1 MRRKFLF
8 LVADGMGG
16 WPGELDGLTAMEA
29 ARTPVMDSMAAGG
42 LVGLARTIPAG
53 MPPGSD
59 VANMALLGFDPANHH
74 TGRGPIEAAA
84 QGLELGDDD
93 LVWRMNVVSVTGF
106 GKGET
111 MLDYSAGHITSE
123 RSRPLVEALAAECA
137 AASDLSPFAI
147 FPGVQYRHLLVHR
160 GGAFAPE
167 ARLAI
172 RPPHDITGQPIDADL
187 DALASSPLMWSLASR
202 AARFLQGAHNATKA
216 NSIWPWGQ
224 GRALKLPSFQAA
236 TGMRGAVIS
245 AVDLIKGLGRAAGM
259 AVLDVEGATGLL
271 DTNYE
276 GKVRAALD
284 FLKDGD
290 FVFVHLEG
298 PDECGHGGDASG
310 KAEAI
315 ARFDERVARPLR
327 EAHPDALFL
336 VTCDH
341 LTPVAKRT
349 HVDDPV
355 PFLLYGHGVEPGG
368 AAGFT
373 ERLAASTGLVVER
386 GHELLSFA
394 LAKAGMA

>member
-16 WPGELDGLTAMEA
+16 WPGELGGLTAMEA
-29 ARTPVMDSMAAGG
+29 ANTPVMDSMAAEGV
-42 LVGLARTIPAG
+42 VGLARTIPTG

-59 VANMALLGFDPANHH
+59 VANMALLGFDPAAHH

-84 QGLELGDDD
+84 QGLTLGDDD

-111 MLDYSAGHITSE
+111 MLDYSAGHISSE
-123 RSRPLVEALAAECA
+123 ESRPLVEALAAECA
-137 AASDLSPFAI
+137 EAGGLSPFSI
-147 FPGVQYRHLLVHR
+147 HPGVQYRHLLVHR
-160 GGAFAPE
+160 GGASGPE

-172 RPPHDITGQPIDADL
+172 RPPHDITGQSIDDDL
-187 DALASSPLMWSLASR
+187 DQLASSPLMWNLASR
-202 AARFLQGAHNATKA
+202 AARFLQGPGNATKA

-224 GRALKLPSFQAA
+224 GRALKLPPFQAA
-236 TGMRGAVIS
+236 TGMKGAVVS

-271 DTNYE
+271 ETNYE
-276 GKVRAALD
+276 GKVQAALD

-298 PDECGHGGDASG
+298 PDECGHGGDAAG

-315 ARFDERVARPLR
+315 ARFDARVARPLR
-327 EAHPDALFL
+327 DAHPDAVFL

-349 HVDDPV
+349 HVDEPV
-355 PFLLYGHGVEPGG
+355 PFLLFGRGVEG
-368 AAGFT
+368 AGAPVFT
-373 ERLAASTGLVVER
+373 ERTAAATGLAVTR
-386 GHELLSFA
+386 GHELLAWA
-394 LAKAGMA
+394 LKTAGLA